1 MVIVFFQGDLLI
13 ALLCWT
19 FHHQGIQDAQKRLHR
34 TLQVGG
40 ETGIPARRT
49 IAAHDF
55 EASENA
61 DPAKDVLT
69 VGLHGVRQNVFANLA
84 GDRFH
89 KVRWEVHCQE
99 PGTEVYLT
107 AVGNLLHQFL
117 AADPVLS
124 SSLAPSGL
132 SRSVD
137 HSSESFAELRVWRLT
152 LPLESL
158 TGSITDVTGW
168 CVGVPFH
175 RCVSRGVNLTRGA
188 AELPVHEG
196 PAVMAELS
204 GVDRVHICLHVD
216 PEDLGNEV
224 WPGRGPLFLLS

>member
-1 MVIVFFQGDLLI
+1 MVIVFFQADLLI
-13 ALLCWT
+13 ALLSWT
-19 FHHQGIQDAQKRLHR
+19 FHHQGIQDAQKRLDR
-34 TLQVGG
+34 TLQVSG
-40 ETGIPARRT
+40 EAGIPARRT

-84 GDRFH
+84 GDGFH
-89 KVRWEVHCQE
+89 KVRREVHCQE

-107 AVGNLLHQFL
+107 ATGDLLHHFL
-117 AADPVLS
+117 AAEPILS
-124 SSLAPSGL
+124 SPLAPSGL
-132 SRSVD
+132 SRSVH
-137 HSSESFAELRVWRLT
+137 HSAESFAELRVWWLT
-152 LPLESL
+152 LPLESPA
-158 TGSITDVTGW
+158 GSIADVTGL
-168 CVGVPFH
+168 CVGVPLH
-175 RCVSRGVNLTRGA
+175 HCIPRGVNLTRGT
-188 AELPVHEG
+188 AELPVHEA